1 MQVTWAC
8 SCLLILVIQSSILL
22 PRMKMKKHP
31 LECIEVQ
38 NAAPVGSHSY
48 VLLNKAIVVSTD
60 DGTALI
66 VDSLVEKAFLRQ
78 VFFACLNISSC
89 FACSFLCNPPP
100 CQEFLQEV
108 VVLSRAFSIQGFCF
122 SSSSLIFEQIHYVLG
137 SLGCL
142 WANGNGNGSV
152 FEVSTADLF
161 F

>member
-1 MQVTWAC
+1 
-8 SCLLILVIQSSILL
+8 
-22 PRMKMKKHP
+22 MKKHP
-31 LECIEVQ
+31 LEWIDVQ
-38 NAAPVGSHSY
+38 NAAPH
-48 VLLNKAIVVSTD
+48 
-60 DGTALI
+60 GTALI

-78 VFFACLNISSC
+78 VFFLACLNISSC

-142 WANGNGNGSV
+142 
-152 FEVSTADLF
+152 
-161 F
+161 

>member
-1 MQVTWAC
+1 MW
-8 SCLLILVIQSSILL
+8 
-22 PRMKMKKHP
+22 HP
-31 LECIEVQ
+31 
-38 NAAPVGSHSY
+38 PGSHSY

-142 WANGNGNGSV
+142 
-152 FEVSTADLF
+152 
-161 F
+161 

>member
-1 MQVTWAC
+1 M
-8 SCLLILVIQSSILL
+8 
-22 PRMKMKKHP
+22 R
-31 LECIEVQ
+31 
-38 NAAPVGSHSY
+38 APPGSHSY

-108 VVLSRAFSIQGFCF
+108 FVLSRAFSIQGFCF

-142 WANGNGNGSV
+142 WANGNGSV

-161 F
+161 FFNSIRGLTVLRFPIVTTLLGWQK